1 MQSNYIPNIDL
12 ADIINKDLNSDA
24 AVQVSNNIKKAS
36 EEIGFFTVT
45 NHGIPISKID
55 NLLKTCKKFF
65 YLNEEEKLKICLLYT
80 SPSPRDIS

>member
-36 EEIGFFTVT
+36 QKILDDLIQMAQENIIKMQSSSSIQIK
-45 NHGIPISKID
+45 NNDSKDLFYTI
-55 NLLKTCKKFF
+55 NLFYKKLGLK
-65 YLNEEEKLKICLLYT
+65 
-80 SPSPRDIS
+80 

>member
-36 EEIGFFTVT
+36 EEILSLI
-45 NHGIPISKID
+45 HI
-55 NLLKTCKKFF
+55 
-65 YLNEEEKLKICLLYT
+65 
-80 SPSPRDIS
+80 

>member
-24 AVQVSNNIKKAS
+24 AIQVSNNIKKAS

-55 NLLKTCKKFF
+55 NL
-65 YLNEEEKLKICLLYT
+65 
-80 SPSPRDIS
+80 

>member
-45 NHGIPISKID
+45 NHGIPISKIE
-55 NLLKTCKKFF
+55 NLLKRKFT
-65 YLNEEEKLKICLLYT
+65 YLEKNMLEREKNIFDY
-80 SPSPRDIS
+80 II

>member
-45 NHGIPISKID
+45 NHGIPTVS
-55 NLLKTCKKFF
+55 
-65 YLNEEEKLKICLLYT
+65 YT
-80 SPSPRDIS
+80 HLTLPTTTSV

>member
-36 EEIGFFTVT
+36 EEIGFFTV
-45 NHGIPISKID
+45 
-55 NLLKTCKKFF
+55 
-65 YLNEEEKLKICLLYT
+65 ICLLYT
-80 SPSPRDIS
+80 SPSPRD